1 MRMNRADSLSLRERS
16 RYAGRIVTEAIEK
29 GDCQNGAT
37 NN

>member
-1 MRMNRADSLSLRERS
+1 MTLKCIGLRERS